1 MKIKPIHYIEYFALK
16 SAMFFIYL
24 LGQKMALKLGNL
36 AAVFVYY
43 FIPVRKKHVIE
54 SLSLSFPQKSKKEI
68 KQITKNIY
76 KNFMRTIVE
85 IMFFAKSD
93 GDTLKNLMILEN
105 EAVSEKAFQNGKG
118 AIFMSAHFGN
128 WELTALSFSQR
139 HPMSVLVAK
148 QSNPLIDKLMNG
160 VRTKLNG
167 YNVICRDGIPYRE
180 VLKALKRNEFVA
192 VLSDQ
197 DGGQQGCFVPF
208 FGRLSSVP
216 KGAALFALRN
226 GCPVITAFG
235 VRQSDGTVKTYLEE
249 IPLPNTGDAEKD
261 IELICSAY
269 SQKLEDFVRSCPE
282 QWFWFHR
289 KWKTQKLLP

>member
-1 MKIKPIHYIEYFALK
+1 
-16 SAMFFIYL
+16 MFFIYL
-24 LGQKMALKLGNL
+24 LGQKAALKFGNFVS
-36 AAVFVYY
+36 VFAYY
-43 FIPVRKKHVIE
+43 FIPVRKKHVLE
-54 SLSLSFPQKSKKEI
+54 SLSLSFPQKNKKEI
-68 KQITKNIY
+68 QQTAKNVY
-76 KNFMRTIVE
+76 KNFVRTVVE

-93 GDTLKNLMILEN
+93 GETLRKLMVLEN
-105 EAVSEKAFQNGKG
+105 EAIAEKVFQNGKG
-118 AIFMSAHFGN
+118 AIFMSAHLGN
-128 WELTALSFSQR
+128 WELAALSFSQR

-148 QSNPLIDKLMNG
+148 QSNPLIDALMNG

-167 YNVICRDGIPYRE
+167 YKVICSDGIPYRE

-216 KGAALFALRN
+216 KGAAMFALRS

-235 VRQSDGTVKTYLEE
+235 VRQPDGTTKACLEE

-261 IELICSAY
+261 IELICAAY
-269 SQKLEDFVRSCPE
+269 SKKLENFVRTYPE

-289 KWKTQKLLP
+289 KWKTQKG